1 MKIFLIF
8 ATLVGL
14 LVTSYAQT
22 TVRLTVG
29 SDLYDV
35 VYRDN
40 VTFSDYQSTIDDD
53 TYFWDSGS
61 NSAGLAAAAYS
72 YDNNLADL
80 KFAYEIID
88 FGGGDIKYLA
98 RYNDGTARTA
108 LEATSTT
115 GKYAISAT
123 LVPAPFPILGIL
135 PVAGFL
141 KRMRKRQRA
150 S

>member
-8 ATLVGL
+8 ATALGFIVSAYSQ
-14 LVTSYAQT
+14 TT

-40 VTFSDYQSTIDDD
+40 VTFSDYQTTIDDD
-53 TYFWDSGS
+53 TYFWNSGS

-72 YDNNLADL
+72 YDTDLADL
-80 KFAYEIID
+80 RFAYEVVPSA
-88 FGGGDIKYLA
+88 GNYLA
-98 RYNDGTARTA
+98 KYNDGSAQTAW
-108 LEATSTT
+108 EATSTT

-135 PVAGFL
+135 PVVGFL
-141 KRMRKRQRA
+141 KRMRRRQKA